1 MSKLD
6 QRVGELVA
14 QDYRTAHVF
23 SQFNIDFCCGGGR
36 LLSKAIERAGAD
48 ETSVLAA
55 LETLLF
61 LLAIPG
67 SALVAESWH
76 WPLTGGLIAAAW
88 LINGGVGGLYWYQHR
103 PPREAPQPD
112 Q

>member
-1 MSKLD
+1 MAMIIGGLMVIGLGLSMGAALL
-6 QRVGELVA
+6 RWLGIELHYPA
-14 QDYRTAHVF
+14 RIAAP
-23 SQFNIDFCCGGGR
+23 
-36 LLSKAIERAGAD
+36 LL
-48 ETSVLAA
+48 LAA